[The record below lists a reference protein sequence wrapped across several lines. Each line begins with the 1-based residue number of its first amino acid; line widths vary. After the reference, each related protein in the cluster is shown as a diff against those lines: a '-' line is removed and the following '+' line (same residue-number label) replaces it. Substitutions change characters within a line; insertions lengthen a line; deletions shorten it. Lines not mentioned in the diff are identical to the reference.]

1 MLKRVVTVGLALMLV
16 GLAGCAELRDLR
28 KQNANLTNQVASLQS
43 EKGQLLEENGA
54 LQALRDSLQASLTKV
69 SQEAKQMADLVNEL
83 RSAEENSRQQA
94 LELKRLLADLEGVQL
109 EQRSGRTFIVLA
121 SDILF
126 APGRDELSPEAS
138 AALDKVADY
147 LLGHPGLQIRIDG
160 HTDGVPI
167 THSPWKDNYHLGGM
181 RALAVMRYLTGKG
194 LDSARVHIVSFGPN
208 KPYLEPEE
216 PTADV
221 AENRRVEI
229 LLVPEEMRSIGEML
243 EAFGK

>member
-28 KQNANLTNQVASLQS
+28 RQNANLTNQVASLQS

-138 AALDKVADY
+138 AALAKVADY

-160 HTDGVPI
+160 HTDGVPS
-167 THSPWKDNYHLGGM
+167 THSPWKDNYHLGGL

-194 LDSARVHIVSFGPN
+194 LDSARAHIVSFGPN
-208 KPYLEPEE
+208 TPYLEPEE
-216 PTADV
+216 PTAEV

>member
-1 MLKRVVTVGLALMLV
+1 MLKRVVTVALAFMLV

-43 EKGQLLEENGA
+43 EKGRLLEENGA

-83 RSAEENSRQQA
+83 RSREENSRQQA
-94 LELKRLLADLEGVQL
+94 LEMRRLLADLEGVQF
-109 EQRSGRTFIVLA
+109 EQRSEGNFIVLA

-126 APGRDELSPEAS
+126 SPGRDELSPEAS
-138 AALDKVADY
+138 AGLDKVADY
-147 LLGHPGLQIRIDG
+147 LLAHPGLQIRIDG

-167 THSPWKDNYHLGGM
+167 SHSPWKDNYHLGGM

-194 LDSARVHIVSFGPN
+194 LDSARAHIVSFGPN
-208 KPYLEPEE
+208 RPHIEPEE

-243 EAFGK
+243 EAFGQ